1 MAVLCREGGD
11 WANSI
16 RTPVLDRALEDLKRQ
31 RREYGVG
38 VLFGEDKAPEIW
50 MVRGTCAQGN
60 LASMSRTVFT
70 LYYHMHGRL

>member
-1 MAVLCREGGD
+1 MCREGGD

-16 RTPVLDRALEDLKRQ
+16 RTPASDTALEDLKRQ
-31 RREYGVG
+31 RREYRGL
-38 VLFGEDKAPEIW
+38 LFGEDKTPEIW